1 MLIRILRWLSTEFL
15 GRSVGLIGTGL
26 KALLASLSVAYRW
39 VQGFLKAL
47 LDGAMSPWMQPL
59 AVDEPSWAKEVQLGM
74 MDQRRLSGQGLL
86 YAVAV
91 TVILLL
97 VWSAFAEI
105 DEVTRGEGKVI
116 PSRQVQI
123 IQSQDGGVVSEL
135 LVAEGQVVRA
145 GELLVRLDRTRS
157 ESNFR
162 EKLIEFEALTVKEA
176 RLRAVI
182 EKQAFSVPSEL
193 TAKVPRIVAQEA
205 ALYRSSREEV
215 RLKKGIAQQQLTQ
228 RQEELNEINA
238 KVTQLRRGLDLAN
251 QKMTLTRPMVA
262 TRAVSEVEIINLES
276 EVNRMQGDLN
286 QAIAQIGRVTAS
298 ISEAEQKIQEV
309 ELVLANQV
317 GEELTETLAR
327 LNELAEINAGLSDRV
342 LQTEV
347 RSPVTGTIKQLYFN
361 TIGGVVMPGRE
372 IIEVVPLDDTLLM
385 EVRIQP
391 KDIAFLLPGQKA
403 LVKFSAYDFVVY
415 GGLDGTVERVGADTI
430 MDEDGNPYYEINVRT
445 GEPNFGA
452 DKPIIPGMTVEVDIL
467 TGKKTV
473 LEYLMKPVLR
483 AKQYSLTER

>member
-1 MLIRILRWLSTEFL
+1 MLGKIMSVLKGLMDILK
-15 GRSVGLIGTGL
+15 RSLDTV
-26 KALLASLSVAYRW
+26 LA
-39 VQGFLKAL
+39 
-47 LDGAMSPWMQPL
+47 PWMKSVEVD
-59 AVDEPSWAKEVQLGM
+59 AVEWGRDAELGM
-74 MDQRRLSGQGLL
+74 AEERQLSGRGLL
-86 YAVAV
+86 YAVGV
-91 TVILLL
+91 TVTLLFI
-97 VWSAFAEI
+97 WSAFAEI

-135 LVAEGQVVRA
+135 LVTEGQIVQT
-145 GELLVRLDRTRS
+145 GELLIRLDRTRS
-157 ESNFR
+157 ESSFR

-182 EKQAFSVPSEL
+182 ENQPFAPPAEL
-193 TAKVPRIVAQEA
+193 MTKVPRIVAQEQ

-215 RLKKGIAQQQLTQ
+215 RLKKEIAGQQLTQ
-228 RQEELNEINA
+228 RQEELNEIDA
-238 KVTQLRRGLDLAN
+238 KVVQLRRGLELAE
-251 QKMTLTRPMVA
+251 QKMALTRPMVA
-262 TRAVSEVEIINLES
+262 TRAVSEREIIDLES

-286 QAIAQIGRVTAS
+286 QALAQISRVTSA
-298 ISEAEQKIQEV
+298 ISEAEQKVQEV
-309 ELVLANQV
+309 ELVFANQV
-317 GEELTETLAR
+317 GEELTTTLAK

-342 LQTEV
+342 QQTEV
-347 RSPVTGTIKQLYFN
+347 RSPVTGTVKQLYFN

-372 IIEVVPLDDTLLM
+372 MIEVVPLDDTLLM

-391 KDIAFLLPGQKA
+391 KDIAFLLPGQEA

-430 MDEDGNPYYEINVRT
+430 MDEDGNPYYEVNVRT
-445 GEPNFGA
+445 GEPSFGQ

-467 TGKKTV
+467 TGKKTI

-483 AKQYSLTER
+483 AKQYSLSER

>member
-1 MLIRILRWLSTEFL
+1 MLGKIMSVLKGLMDILK
-15 GRSVGLIGTGL
+15 RSLDTV
-26 KALLASLSVAYRW
+26 LA
-39 VQGFLKAL
+39 
-47 LDGAMSPWMQPL
+47 PWMKSVEVD
-59 AVDEPSWAKEVQLGM
+59 AVEWSRDAELGM
-74 MDQRRLSGQGLL
+74 AEERQLSGRGLL
-86 YAVAV
+86 YAVGV
-91 TVILLL
+91 TVTLLFI
-97 VWSAFAEI
+97 WSAFAEI

-135 LVAEGQVVRA
+135 LVTEGQIVQT
-145 GELLVRLDRTRS
+145 GELLIRLDRTRS
-157 ESNFR
+157 ESSFR

-182 EKQAFSVPSEL
+182 ENQPFAPPAEL
-193 TAKVPRIVAQEA
+193 MTKVPRIVAQEQ

-215 RLKKGIAQQQLTQ
+215 RLKKEIAGQQLTQ
-228 RQEELNEINA
+228 RQEELNEIDA
-238 KVTQLRRGLDLAN
+238 KVVQLRRGLELAE
-251 QKMTLTRPMVA
+251 QKMALTRPMVA
-262 TRAVSEVEIINLES
+262 TRAVSEREIIDLES

-286 QAIAQIGRVTAS
+286 QALAQISRVTSA
-298 ISEAEQKIQEV
+298 ISEAEQKVQEV
-309 ELVLANQV
+309 ELVFANQV
-317 GEELTETLAR
+317 GEELTTTLAK

-342 LQTEV
+342 QQTEV
-347 RSPVTGTIKQLYFN
+347 RSPVTGTVKQLYFN

-372 IIEVVPLDDTLLM
+372 MIEVVPLDDTLLM

-391 KDIAFLLPGQKA
+391 KDIAFLLPGQEA

-430 MDEDGNPYYEINVRT
+430 MDEDGNPYYEVNVRT
-445 GEPNFGA
+445 GEPSFGQ

-467 TGKKTV
+467 TGKKTI

-483 AKQYSLTER
+483 AKQYSLSER

>member
-1 MLIRILRWLSTEFL
+1 MFSK
-15 GRSVGLIGTGL
+15 IGSAL
-26 KALLASLSVAYRW
+26 MWLLALPR
-39 VQGFLKAL
+39 LL
-47 LDGAMSPWMQPL
+47 LDAVMSPWMKPPEVE
-59 AVDEPSWAKEVQLGM
+59 AVQWSRDAELGISAE
-74 MDQRRLSGQGLL
+74 RKISGRSLL
-86 YAVAV
+86 YAVGV
-91 TVILLL
+91 TVTLLL
-97 VWSAFAEI
+97 IWSAFAEI

-135 LVAEGQVVRA
+135 LVAEGQIVQA
-145 GELLVRLDRTRS
+145 DELLIRLDRTRS
-157 ESNFR
+157 ESSFR

-182 EKQAFSVPSEL
+182 ENKPFVAPIGL
-193 TAKVPRIVAQEA
+193 ADKVPRIIAQEE

-215 RLKKGIAQQQLTQ
+215 RLKKEIAGQQLTQ

-238 KVTQLRRGLDLAN
+238 KVVQLRQGLKLAQ
-251 QKMTLTRPMVA
+251 QKMALTQPMVA
-262 TRAVSEVEIINLES
+262 TRAVSEREIIDLES
-276 EVNRMQGDLN
+276 EVNQMAGDLN
-286 QAIAQIGRVTAS
+286 QALAQISRVTAA
-298 ISEAEQKIQEV
+298 ISEAEQKIMEV
-309 ELVLANQV
+309 ELVFTNQV

-342 LQTEV
+342 QQTEV

-372 IIEVVPLDDTLLM
+372 MIEVVPLDDTLLM

-415 GGLDGTVERVGADTI
+415 GGLEGTVERVGADTI
-430 MDEDGNPYYEINVRT
+430 MDEDGNPYYEVNVRT
-445 GEPNFGA
+445 GEPSFGQ

-467 TGKKTV
+467 TGKKTI

-483 AKQYSLTER
+483 AKQYSLSER